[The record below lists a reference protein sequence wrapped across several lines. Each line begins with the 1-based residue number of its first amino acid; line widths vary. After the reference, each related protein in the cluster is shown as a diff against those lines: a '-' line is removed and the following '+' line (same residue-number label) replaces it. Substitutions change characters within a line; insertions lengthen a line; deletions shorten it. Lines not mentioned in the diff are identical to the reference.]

1 LALELLRNSF
11 IALKK
16 RRKQPER
23 YVQYAPNFF
32 DNLKKELDK
41 DEQVIV

>member
-11 IALKK
+11 IAPKK

-23 YVQYAPNFF
+23 YTTLPKNSLEDFLE
-32 DNLKKELDK
+32 DL
-41 DEQVIV
+41 

>member
-11 IALKK
+11 IAPKK

-23 YVQYAPNFF
+23 RLHYVQTPTFTQTF
-32 DNLKKELDK
+32 KVDSG
-41 DEQVIV
+41 